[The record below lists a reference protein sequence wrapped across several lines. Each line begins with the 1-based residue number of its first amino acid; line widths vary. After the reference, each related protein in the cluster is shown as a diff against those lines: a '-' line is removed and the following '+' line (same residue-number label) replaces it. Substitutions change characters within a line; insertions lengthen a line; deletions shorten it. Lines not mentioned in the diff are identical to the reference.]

1 MPPPQLIKEVRNIKN
16 KKQASRSTY
25 GSGTIYQKRGKFVS
39 QLTYTIEVNGEDY
52 SKRISGTGSTE
63 TKAVRARNENAKEWE
78 RALRESLKL
87 EEEKKEKQ
95 EESKTQGPTL
105 DALFLLNLSLKDTSV
120 QISTSDN
127 YEMYY
132 RVYVRGTPLG
142 RTPVKEITEEQLLEY
157 YTYTRIHGRKKSEK
171 KKQAELP
178 VKPLSIT
185 TINHIRFVISNTLSY
200 ALTKGL
206 IDKNPHTSIP
216 PFKAGTAAMIDME
229 QEDIDADS
237 DTADA
242 LHRVIPMD
250 KVEAILDYA
259 FKHSRLAGL
268 FAWAVNSGMREGEC
282 LGLKRIYAAPDK
294 DYIFV
299 KKSLAYIRN
308 RDENTGKVMIPKLKK
323 PKNGKERKVPYNQNL
338 KEVYQYQLAQIER
351 EKISAGSL
359 YHDKGLLFADE
370 YGNFLRPW
378 KVLKEFQGIL
388 TALGLEKRRF
398 HDLRHTFV
406 SLLVKESQKA
416 GDGISILEVSAIVG
430 HSDPSVTMNIY
441 GGLFPDATEKAMKL
455 LDNCSNI
462 KIPTTEERPCA

>member
-1 MPPPQLIKEVRNIKN
+1 M
-16 KKQASRSTY
+16 
-25 GSGTIYQKRGKFVS
+25 KRGKFVS
-39 QLTYTIEVNGEDY
+39 QLTYTIEIDGEEY

-63 TKAVRARNENAKEWE
+63 TKAVRARNENAKQWE
-78 RALRESLKL
+78 QNLRESLRVDA
-87 EEEKKEKQ
+87 EKKARK
-95 EESKTQGPTL
+95 EEGIVQGPTL
-105 DALFLLNLSLKDTSV
+105 DEVFLLNLSLKDTSV

-127 YEMYY
+127 YEMYF

-142 RTPVKEITEEQLLEY
+142 QTPVREITEEQLLDY
-157 YTYTRIHGRKKSEK
+157 YTDTRINGRKKSAK
-171 KKQAELP
+171 RSKQVSVPA
-178 VKPLSIT
+178 KPLSIT
-185 TINHIRFVISNTLSY
+185 TINHIRFVISNTLGY
-200 ALTKGL
+200 AEKKGL
-206 IDKNPHTSIP
+206 IDKNPHVSIP
-216 PFKAGTAAMIDME
+216 PFRSGTAAMIDME

-237 DTADA
+237 DAADA
-242 LHRVIPMD
+242 LHRVIPMN

-259 FKHSRLAGL
+259 FKYSRLAGL

-282 LGLKRIYAAPDK
+282 LGLKRIYAEPDK

-299 KKSLAYIRN
+299 KKSLTYIRN
-308 RDENTGKVMIPKLKK
+308 RDKNTDKVMIPKLKK

-338 KEVYQYQLAQIER
+338 KEIYYYQLTQIE
-351 EKISAGSL
+351 KDKKAAGSL

-388 TALGLEKRRF
+388 TALGLEKKRF

-455 LDNCSNI
+455 LDRCTNI
-462 KIPTTEERPCA
+462 KIPATVEKPCA